1 MPKAKALKNYKI
13 VDEVKIFWRLV
24 AVGNGSKT
32 PLFYFFSAF
41 DESMSIRLSE
51 IFVTLWVLVVV
62 INSRKSGC
70 VGWVCGGVNCLGWG
84 VGKMGRIWSY
94 YQGEM
99 WATDSCEACLAELST
114 NC

>member
-24 AVGNGSKT
+24 AVGNGSKI
-32 PLFYFFSAF
+32 PHFDFFSAF
-41 DESMSIRLSE
+41 DEGMSICLGE
-51 IFVTLWVLVVV
+51 TFVTLWVLVVV
-62 INSRKSGC
+62 INSRQWGC
-70 VGWVCGGVNCLGWG
+70 VGWVYGGVIFLGWG

-99 WATDSCEACLAELST
+99 WATDRCEACLSELST